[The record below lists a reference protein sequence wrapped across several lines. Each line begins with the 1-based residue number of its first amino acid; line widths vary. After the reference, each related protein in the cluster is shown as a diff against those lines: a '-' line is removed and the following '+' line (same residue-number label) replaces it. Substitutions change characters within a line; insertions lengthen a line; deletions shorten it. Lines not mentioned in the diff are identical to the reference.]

1 MSNLHTLTE
10 KIKSKLWRMNNLYYI
25 RDKLGAL
32 ICMKLN
38 SSQRKV
44 LVQYRHNKKII
55 LKSRQQGISTLYLAY
70 NLDSCIFKSGIAVG
84 IQSYGQDEAEKLS
97 KRAQLMWDEFPQEL
111 KDLLGIK
118 IVTNNS
124 KGMSFSN
131 GSILKIGN
139 FRGDTLQAL
148 HVSELAKIANK
159 YPEKAKELKTGA
171 FQAVSTHNKITIEST
186 AEGSSGLFYEMWR
199 HAEARIIATKGE
211 LTPLDFQPIF
221 LSWMEDPDCVLEQY
235 YPESEYLKEYIELLI
250 KNNINPKQ
258 LMQNQMNWLNAKLDE
273 LGGDFNQEY
282 PATPNI
288 AFSQSLEGTYYK
300 HQFKRLKYITNSY
313 DANLK
318 VHSSFDLGVD
328 DTFAIGFFQ
337 KHPDGKIKIIGEYMA
352 SGFGLEHYR
361 DIFAS
366 LTIKYGWVHGNTY
379 VPHDIS
385 VRELIAAKTRWDALI
400 ELGFK
405 PILVKKHK
413 LVDGIEATR
422 QFLKTV
428 EIDLTCIN
436 IIKSIQT
443 YRKKYDK
450 KYNVYLDSPVHDSAS
465 HPADMLRYLAMGDS
479 KNPITDI
486 YVNKPINIQKV
497 QQGFDI

>member
-1 MSNLHTLTE
+1 MFNKLTD
-10 KIKSKLWRMNNLYYI
+10 KLKSKLWRLNNLYYI
-25 RDKLGAL
+25 RNKIGNL
-32 ICMKLN
+32 ILMKLN
-38 SSQRKV
+38 NSQHKV
-44 LVQYRHNKKII
+44 LSQYKHNKKII

-70 NLDSCIFKSGIAVG
+70 NLDSCIFNNGIAVG

-97 KRAQLMWDEFPQEL
+97 KRAQLMWDKFPEEL
-111 KDLLGIK
+111 KELLGLTL
-118 IVTNNS
+118 VTNNS

-159 YPEKAKELKTGA
+159 YPEKARELKTGA
-171 FQAVSTHNKITIEST
+171 FQAVSINNKITIEST
-186 AEGSSGLFYEMWR
+186 AEGNSGLFYDMWKQ
-199 HAEARIIATKGE
+199 AEARLAITNGN
-211 LTPLDFQPIF
+211 LTSLDFQPIF
-221 LSWMEDPDCVLEQY
+221 LSWMEDVDCVLEQY
-235 YPESEYLKEYIELLI
+235 YPESDYTKDYLALLT
-250 KNNINPKQ
+250 KNNIDVSKLTQ
-258 LMQNQMNWLNAKLDE
+258 LQMNWLNGKLDE
-273 LGGDFNQEY
+273 LGPDFNQEY
-282 PATPNI
+282 PATPDI
-288 AFSQSLEGTYYK
+288 AFSQSLEGTYYAQ
-300 HQFKRLKYITNSY
+300 QFKKLKYIENSY
-313 DANLK
+313 DVNLK

-337 KHPDGKIKIIGEYMA
+337 KYPDGTIKIIGEYMS

-361 DIFAS
+361 DIFVS
-366 LTIKYGWVHGNTY
+366 LTKKYGWVHGNTY

-405 PILVKKHK
+405 PILVRKHK

-428 EIDLTCIN
+428 QIDKHCTN
-436 IIKSIQT
+436 IIRAIQT

-465 HPADMLRYLAMGDS
+465 HPADMLRYLAMGNS
-479 KNPITDI
+479 KNPISDI
-486 YVNKPINIQKV
+486 YVNKSTKV
-497 QQGFDI
+497 SKASKSFDI